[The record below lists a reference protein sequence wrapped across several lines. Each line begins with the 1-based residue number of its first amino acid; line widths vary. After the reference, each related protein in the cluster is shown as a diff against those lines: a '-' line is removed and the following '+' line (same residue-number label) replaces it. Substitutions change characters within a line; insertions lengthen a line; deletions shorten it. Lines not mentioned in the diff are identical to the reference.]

1 MAELRARLITL
12 NRYPLM
18 KRFALSRTL
27 PVLGALAFAAA
38 CTDATSP
45 NAHSSLRPGAPTPAI
60 QGNVPPPPT
69 RTVVVISVGSHV
81 VVVGTFTGVYFAN
94 GGNIESVAASA
105 ELADAAL
112 GFNGTAWLRL
122 DNTQTLGS
130 IASANAR
137 FQVTRSLSTDPNY
150 SGRGTLVI
158 NDFLGEPHTI
168 TIDRVTF
175 FAPNPNCLPGA
186 LCAVIEFDASVD
198 GEPGHHGTAQAFDRE
213 VCNYVVIPEED
224 EGSVFVCP
232 LTTPSRR
239 R

>member
-1 MAELRARLITL
+1 
-12 NRYPLM
+12 M
-18 KRFALSRTL
+18 KRFALSLTA

-45 NAHSSLRPGAPTPAI
+45 NPHATLQPRAPTPAV
-60 QGNVPPPPT
+60 QGNLPPPPT
-69 RTVVVISVGSHV
+69 KTVVVISVASDV
-81 VVVGTFTGVYFAN
+81 LVGVFTGTYFAN

-112 GFNGTAWLRL
+112 GWNGTAWLRL
-122 DNTQTLGS
+122 DNTQTLGPVAS
-130 IASANAR
+130 PNAASANAR
-137 FQVTRSLSTDPNY
+137 FQVTRGDLTDPLAGNF

-158 NDFLGEPHTI
+158 LGHRI

-198 GEPGHHGTAQAFDRE
+198 GETGHHGTAQAFDRE
-213 VCNYVVIPEED
+213 VCESVNIPEEE
-224 EGSVFVCP
+224 EGSIFVCP
-232 LTTPSRR
+232 FASEG
-239 R
+239 